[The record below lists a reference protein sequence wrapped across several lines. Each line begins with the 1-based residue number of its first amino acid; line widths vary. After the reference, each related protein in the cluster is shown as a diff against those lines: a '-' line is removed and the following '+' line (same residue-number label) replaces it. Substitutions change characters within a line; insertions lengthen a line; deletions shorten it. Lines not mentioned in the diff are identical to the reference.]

1 MRAKAAFYLGGAA
14 FCAVIAAIW
23 AVLALREGQFGL
35 QALAAVV
42 WTLASAV
49 SASLAIAHF
58 RGGWAARK
66 Q

>member
-1 MRAKAAFYLGGAA
+1 MRAKAAFYLGCAA

-35 QALAAVV
+35 QAVAAVV
-42 WTLASAV
+42 WTITAA
-49 SASLAIAHF
+49 AGAAKAIAYF
-58 RGGWAARK
+58 RGGWAGWK

>member
-1 MRAKAAFYLGGAA
+1 MRAKAAFYLGLAA

-35 QALAAVV
+35 QAAAAVV
-42 WTLASAV
+42 WT
-49 SASLAIAHF
+49 IAAAAGAAKTIAYF
-58 RGGWAARK
+58 KGGWTGRK